1 MAKAKKEPFVPDE
14 VTPAQID
21 AGLAVLNA
29 RAKDIS
35 WPKLD
40 EFPAIVAE
48 IYQAMNAAK

>member
-1 MAKAKKEPFVPDE
+1 MAKAKKEPFVPDD

-35 WPKLD
+35 WPRHG
-40 EFPAIVAE
+40 EYPAIVAE
-48 IYQAMNAAK
+48 IYRAMNAAK

>member
-14 VTPAQID
+14 VTAAQID
-21 AGLAVLNA
+21 AGVAALNA